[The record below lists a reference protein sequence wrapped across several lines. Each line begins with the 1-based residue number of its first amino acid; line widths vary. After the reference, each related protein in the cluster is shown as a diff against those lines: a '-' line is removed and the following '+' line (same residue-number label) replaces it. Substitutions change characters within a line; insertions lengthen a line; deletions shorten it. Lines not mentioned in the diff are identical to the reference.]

1 MKLLCFRA
9 AGFRLA
15 TPALVIVVLLSC
27 TIRPGSAQVQA
38 TDKSERLKQIQS
50 QGAYF
55 TSDVWKTSY
64 RDGDSYP
71 DGKEFVG
78 VGIQPDIVVHQTVAD
93 LRAAR
98 DSVLQA
104 ALKELKASPKK

>member
-1 MKLLCFRA
+1 
-9 AGFRLA
+9 
-15 TPALVIVVLLSC
+15 VC
-27 TIRPGSAQVQA
+27 TKR
-38 TDKSERLKQIQS
+38 
-50 QGAYF
+50 
-55 TSDVWKTSY
+55 
-64 RDGDSYP
+64 DSYP

-78 VGIQPDIVVHQTVAD
+78 VGVQPDIVVHQTVAD